1 MFLLLIS
8 ADSDDSCLFPAQA
21 ILENNLPS
29 EIVSKINLV
38 DLAGRYD
45 CLLLLSQHLLS

>member
-1 MFLLLIS
+1 MTEGSSVLAEVECLMVIVCLL
-8 ADSDDSCLFPAQA
+8 QA

-38 DLAGRYD
+38 DLAGR
-45 CLLLLSQHLLS
+45 